1 MSKFTSSLF
10 AATAYF
16 IVYSHNPQSLSMGGD
31 VVTASLHCSRSFS
44 LELLTAKLFNV
55 TSIIVMAIVTTSLH
69 CHLFVRYEL
78 I

>member
-16 IVYSHNPQSLSMGGD
+16 IVCSHNPQSLSMGGD
-31 VVTASLHCSRSFS
+31 VVTASLRCSRSFS

-55 TSIIVMAIVTTSLH
+55 TSIIVMATSLPLHCIVTYLLGTS
-69 CHLFVRYEL
+69 
-78 I
+78 